1 MPKYTLTYLNED
13 LDELGVKSVIT
24 AANEEEAVI
33 KFSRLRPSDCPYV
46 TIQFRFGKFKT
57 VSNPLMIHW
66 EEEEAQRQEEEAQ
79 RQEEE
84 AQRQEEEIQRQE
96 EEAQQKEEE
105 AQRQEEAAS
114 ITKLINHLEK
124 QQPEELEFCQLEE
137 IISNFFNFPKL
148 RKGNG
153 NVEIYKLR
161 EKLYMLSFCNT
172 KIQAGIQTRFLS
184 QIASVTSAPQTGSS
198 GSGQPKW
205 APLAAVATMSKL
217 GNIETDV
224 DDMADGFFGE
234 D

>member
-13 LDELGVKSVIT
+13 LNELGMKSEIT
-24 AANEEEAVI
+24 AYNEEDAVVE
-33 KFSRLRPSDCPYV
+33 FTRLRPSDCPYITV
-46 TIQFRFGKFKT
+46 TSRFGKFKT
-57 VSNPLMIHW
+57 VSNPLIV
-66 EEEEAQRQEEEAQ
+66 EETQRQEEEAQ

-84 AQRQEEEIQRQE
+84 AQRE
-96 EEAQQKEEE
+96 K
-105 AQRQEEAAS
+105 EAAS

-124 QQPEELEFCQLEE
+124 RQPEELEFCQLEE
-137 IISNFFNFPKL
+137 IIGNFFNFPKL
-148 RKGNG
+148 RKDNG

-161 EKLYMLSFCNT
+161 EKLYMLSFSNT

-205 APLAAVATMSKL
+205 APLAAMAAVSKL

>member
-13 LDELGVKSVIT
+13 LENLGMKSEIT
-24 AANEEEAVI
+24 AYDEEDAVVE
-33 KFSRLRPSDCPYV
+33 FTRLRPSDCPYITV
-46 TIQFRFGKFKT
+46 TSLFGREKT
-57 VSNPLMIHW
+57 VRNPLMI
-66 EEEEAQRQEEEAQ
+66 QRQEEEAQ

-84 AQRQEEEIQRQE
+84 AQRQEEEAQQQE
-96 EEAQQKEEE
+96 EEN
-105 AQRQEEAAS
+105 QREEEAAS
-114 ITKLINHLEK
+114 ITKLINHLTK
-124 QQPEELEFCQLEE
+124 KQPEELEFCQLEE
-137 IISNFFNFPKL
+137 IIGNFFDFRKL
-148 RKGNG
+148 RKENT

-198 GSGQPKW
+198 SSGQPKW
-205 APLAAVATMSKL
+205 APLAAMAAVSKL